1 MIVLA
6 MDYEN
11 AYSKEINRKI
21 IMQSDAIR
29 EINDK
34 TDKNKE
40 EILNLHYKINVITLE
55 SPLRL
60 EAKPDD
66 IGPPAVVIPLNA
78 PDVVYVFVFVVTG
91 AYVCVVVVTG
101 A

>member
-40 EILNLHYKINVITLE
+40 EILNLHYKINVITLINILIAIMIL
-55 SPLRL
+55 PQAAPYFLTLLRTL
-60 EAKPDD
+60 YL
-66 IGPPAVVIPLNA
+66 ILG
-78 PDVVYVFVFVVTG
+78 
-91 AYVCVVVVTG
+91 
-101 A
+101 